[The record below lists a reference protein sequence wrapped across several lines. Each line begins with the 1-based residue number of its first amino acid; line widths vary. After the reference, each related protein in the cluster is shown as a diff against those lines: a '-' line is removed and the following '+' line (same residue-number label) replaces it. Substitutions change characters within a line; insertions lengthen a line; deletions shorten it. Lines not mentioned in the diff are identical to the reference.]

1 MASSLDV
8 QVVEPAGAPRR
19 VVVVHHDRK
28 SQRVLHRMAAA
39 AVRGV
44 EVVAD
49 LEAGLA
55 RAPHVCVVDA
65 QAAPLDLPKR
75 YREIAW
81 IAVPGDGSLP
91 TDSLRAAALLE
102 AGWRHVVTQPAP
114 LLGEELVAVLGCLIG
129 GVRPDLDHLLLA
141 GAPVVHARL
150 DDTSDRE
157 PAVAALVA
165 DVVKMGLS
173 DRVASLASVIAD
185 ELLSNAIFAG
195 PVDAQGNRPHL
206 ADRRD
211 VARPLVGRDA
221 VELRWSSDARYL
233 AIEIRDRWGSLDV
246 AALGPRLAAGV
257 RGTVVDYEGGM
268 GLSLVHACCQRLH
281 LAVAVGTETSAI
293 ALIDLR
299 NRASELARTGSVHL
313 YGGDA

>member
-1 MASSLDV
+1 V

-28 SQRVLHRMAAA
+28 SQRVLHRLAAA
-39 AVRGV
+39 AIRGV

-49 LEAGLA
+49 LEQALA
-55 RAPHVCVVDA
+55 REPHVAVVDA
-65 QAAPLDLPKR
+65 VAAPLDLPR
-75 YREIAW
+75 RHPTIAW
-81 IAVPGDGSLP
+81 VAVPGDGTVP
-91 TDSLRAAALLE
+91 TESMRAAALLD
-102 AGWRHVVTQPAP
+102 AGWRHVVTQPTP

-129 GVRPDLDHLLLA
+129 DHRPDLDHLLLA
-141 GAPVVHARL
+141 GAPVVKARL

-195 PVDAQGNRPHL
+195 PVDESGRRVHA

-211 VARPLVGRDA
+211 LPRKLGERDA
-221 VELRWSSDARYL
+221 VELRWASDARYL
-233 AIEIRDRWGSLDV
+233 AIEIRDRWGSLDLSPV
-246 AALGPRLAAGV
+246 GPRLAGGI
-257 RGTVVDYEGGM
+257 RGNVVDSDSGM

-281 LAVAVGTETSAI
+281 LAVARGAETSAI
-293 ALIDLR
+293 ALVDLR
-299 NRASELARTGSVHL
+299 HRATELARTGSVHL
-313 YGGDA
+313 YGGSQ

>member
-1 MASSLDV
+1 V
-8 QVVEPAGAPRR
+8 QVVEPVGAPRR

-39 AVRGV
+39 AIRGV
-44 EVVAD
+44 EVVAELD
-49 LEAGLA
+49 AALA
-55 RAPHVCVVDA
+55 REPHVAVVDA
-65 QAAPLDLPKR
+65 VAAPIDLPMR
-75 YREIAW
+75 HPAIRW
-81 IAVPGDGSLP
+81 IAVPGDGALP
-91 TDSLRAAALLE
+91 IESMRAAALLE

-129 GVRPDLDHLLLA
+129 EVRPDLDHLLLA
-141 GAPVVHARL
+141 GAPVVQARL

-195 PVDAQGNRPHL
+195 PVDADGRRVH
-206 ADRRD
+206 ASDRRD
-211 VARPLVGRDA
+211 VARKLGERDT
-221 VELRWSSDARYL
+221 VELRWASDARYL
-233 AIEIRDRWGSLDV
+233 AIEIRDRWGSLDL
-246 AALGPRLAAGV
+246 AAIGPRLAAGI
-257 RGTVVDYEGGM
+257 RGNVVDSEGGM

-281 LAVAVGTETSAI
+281 LAVARGTETSAI

-299 NRASELARTGSVHL
+299 HRATELARTGSVHL
-313 YGGDA
+313 YGGTA